1 MAERTR
7 DDVIRE
13 AGLTPAQEAKV
24 RAFFDNRSRKPRP
37 SVWTEPPPT
46 PRSRYCEPCMTW
58 VPANETECRACGA
71 PTSKQER

>member
-13 AGLTPAQEAKV
+13 AGLTTEQQKLVQDWFAK
-24 RAFFDNRSRKPRP
+24 RQRRP

-58 VPANETECRACGA
+58 VPVNETECRACGA
-71 PTSKQER
+71 PTRTQD